1 MIFRTGSCLIV
12 GNCTDE
18 ILRFVYEF
26 VKKLLTDEYEKIY
39 VESVDGETPETKKA
53 MKKTKIRKRKIMVTT
68 GYFSDLKRIDE

>member
-1 MIFRTGSCLIV
+1 
-12 GNCTDE
+12 
-18 ILRFVYEF
+18 

-68 GYFSDLKRIDE
+68 GYFSDLKKIYE